1 MGAVVRGTRC
11 AECAGSPD
19 GLAPRLAPGVESW
32 LLRITGTSAAIYRW
46 KDNLH
51 PLGPDPTMPDIDF
64 IPISVATL
72 LPSEVVGLDL
82 YQQEIDSER
91 LVLYRGA
98 EYPITLDDLNRLRG
112 RGVSRLYISKEARA
126 TYQKYLRK
134 IATSNDPQSI
144 PLSARAGA
152 LNEVV
157 RDVLH
162 LAFAKENLDQ
172 TVNAA
177 EQLGVLAADIVTK
190 DEFAANDLFEVLH
203 HDYATFTHSA
213 NVAFYCGIL
222 AAELGFSRQEI
233 EQVTT
238 GGLLHDLGKLAIEE
252 EILCKPGRLSE
263 QEFRRIRMH
272 PVLGFRKLAH
282 REDLSKGQLM
292 MAYQHHERLDGKGYP
307 VGCVS
312 DDIHPWAKLC
322 AVVDV
327 FEALTSQRPYRTPMP
342 RSKAL
347 MLQQRDS
354 GTAFDSEILKC
365 WTSTIQRSL
374 VN

>member
-1 MGAVVRGTRC
+1 MSDV
-11 AECAGSPD
+11 
-19 GLAPRLAPGVESW
+19 
-32 LLRITGTSAAIYRW
+32 
-46 KDNLH
+46 
-51 PLGPDPTMPDIDF
+51 DF
-64 IPISVATL
+64 IAISVATL
-72 LPSEVVGLDL
+72 LPTEVVGLDL
-82 YQQEIDSER
+82 FQEEQDSER

-112 RGVSRLYISKEARA
+112 RGVHRLYISREARA
-126 TYQKYLRK
+126 KYQKYLRK
-134 IATSNDPQSI
+134 IATSNDPKSI
-144 PLSARAGA
+144 PLSARTGA

-162 LAFAKENLDQ
+162 LAFKKDNVDQ

-190 DEFAANDLFEVLH
+190 DEFAASDLFDVLH

-222 AAELGFSRQEI
+222 AAELGFSREDI
-233 EQVTT
+233 ERVTT
-238 GGLLHDLGKLAIEE
+238 GGLLHDLGKLEIEE
-252 EILCKPGRLSE
+252 EILCKPGRLNE

-272 PVLGFRKLAH
+272 PALGFRKLAH
-282 REDLSKGQLM
+282 RKDLVEGQLM

-307 VGCVS
+307 VGMVA
-312 DDIHPWAKLC
+312 DDIHPWAKIC

-327 FEALTSQRPYRTPMP
+327 YEALTSQRPYRTPMP

-354 GTAFDSEILKC
+354 GTAFDSEMLEC
-365 WTSTIQRSL
+365 WKSTIQRDSL
-374 VN
+374 T